1 MTVSSLH
8 TVLGALLDE
17 LIDGAGDT
25 AFILNPHDPGLLAS
39 LDRLSAQQASALP
52 PRGGASVAAHVDHLR
67 YGLALLNR
75 WQRGESPFE
84 DADYA
89 ASWTRTAVSELE
101 WDVRRAALSRE
112 AHGWRRAFETLRDP
126 SPLEW
131 HGVVGSV
138 AHLAYHMGAIRQIER
153 ATAGPAASD

>member
-1 MTVSSLH
+1 MSATSLH

-17 LIDGAGDT
+17 LIDGAGDRGWV
-25 AFILNPHDPGLLAS
+25 LNPGDPGLLAS

-52 PRGGASVAAHVDHLR
+52 PRGGASIAAHVDHLR

-75 WQRGESPFE
+75 WQHGESPFD

-89 ASWTRTAVSELE
+89 ASWSRTAVSELE

-112 AHGWRRAFETLRDP
+112 AHGWRRALETLRDP
-126 SPLEW
+126 SPEEW

-138 AHLAYHMGAIRQIER
+138 VHLAYHLGAIRQLDR
-153 ATAGPAASD
+153 ATTGPAASD

>member
-17 LIDGAGDT
+17 LIDGAGDRGWV
-25 AFILNPHDPGLLAS
+25 LNPRDPGLLAS
-39 LDRLSAQQASALP
+39 LDRLSAQQASAVP

-67 YGLALLNR
+67 YGLSLLNR
-75 WQRGESPFE
+75 WQQGESPFE
-84 DADYA
+84 DADYS
-89 ASWTRTAVSELE
+89 ASWSRTTVSALE

-112 AHGWRRAFETLRDP
+112 AHGWRHALDELREV
-126 SPLEW
+126 SPEEW

-138 AHLAYHMGAIRQIER
+138 VHLAYHLGAIRQLER
-153 ATAGPAASD
+153 ATAGPAARD